1 MYFLLY
7 TSSLFQHQKMFQ
19 NIIRNFGLTGILK
32 MYFDSVKHQ
41 KLFIELP
48 FTIQKRESNLEFLFQ
63 LQKSLNGE

>member
-1 MYFLLY
+1 
-7 TSSLFQHQKMFQ
+7 MFQ